1 MKICV
6 FFKLIKTCIPQRSG
20 KKWEKFEKNKF
31 RFQKKKNRL
40 QNRYQNWTLVSVLD
54 TKTEFRP
61 HTTSPTIDLF
71 LKLGFH
77 GACYIYAILAFLCA
91 FWGAATIPDNRG
103 KSLVKVE
110 EFYENKSKNPNKM
123 NIWKYIHNRYKQ
135 PYQDSKYYWRI
146 C

>member
-1 MKICV
+1 MLIPKMMHDEIDLFV
-6 FFKLIKTCIPQRSG
+6 VYDRNHYFGSGPIPKPKPKLADTFGRYCNRYRDQGESSYRFPIPQTNFGLTRVPTIANRDSRS
-20 KKWEKFEKNKF
+20 
-31 RFQKKKNRL
+31 
-40 QNRYQNWTLVSVLD
+40 
-54 TKTEFRP
+54 

-77 GACYIYAILAFLCA
+77 GACYVYAILAYLCA

-123 NIWKYIHNRYKQ
+123 NI
-135 PYQDSKYYWRI
+135 
-146 C
+146 